1 LPDDTPDERRR
12 ELLAGQRRVAMLDAW
27 TDTSR
32 AALKGLSPLE
42 ASADPAMRIPLFAS
56 VLLVEQAIADLEEQ
70 PLLDELREKLKLPAR
85 STIDVAGMNIQRI
98 PLVRVPRLDVTSMPD
113 DRLAQ
118 LLDRSVMS
126 GAIAAILTVATEL
139 VNRETVSEDVDQ
151 AVAYRQLIRATT
163 DPRNSLQWVGR
174 ARAWSRQRGDSEAE
188 WAVREL
194 ELSLELRDSERMG
207 RVLDELRDKH
217 LDVPGVGESVYRLL
231 QDAGIV
237 PPADAVQHA
246 AGSIPA
252 PHSGGRP
259 ARSGPSAAHEESK
272 SVIWTP

>member
-1 LPDDTPDERRR
+1 VGLEREDVPHIIGFLAIYGKQTDREARLEITTDRGEHWDKVKRILARLVGDLLDDRFPDHPDEEEMVAQKSVGEDSLSWRWRLPDDTPDERRR

-27 TDTSR
+27 TDTAR

-70 PLLDELREKLKLPAR
+70 SLLDELREKLKLPAR

-194 ELSLELRDSERMG
+194 E
-207 RVLDELRDKH
+207 
-217 LDVPGVGESVYRLL
+217 
-231 QDAGIV
+231 
-237 PPADAVQHA
+237 
-246 AGSIPA
+246 
-252 PHSGGRP
+252 
-259 ARSGPSAAHEESK
+259 
-272 SVIWTP
+272 